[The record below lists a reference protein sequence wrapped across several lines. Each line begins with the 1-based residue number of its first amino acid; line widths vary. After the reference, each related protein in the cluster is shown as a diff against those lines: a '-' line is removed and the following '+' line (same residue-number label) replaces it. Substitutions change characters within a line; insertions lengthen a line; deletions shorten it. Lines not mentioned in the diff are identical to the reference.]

1 MYDRKIEKTG
11 MIQGMQPC
19 AIGDFV
25 FRIFKNTDGQGMTE
39 YSIVGAALVA
49 GAIATNSLVIP
60 AINDLYEL
68 MAGVLSIP
76 FP

>member
-1 MYDRKIEKTG
+1 M
-11 MIQGMQPC
+11 
-19 AIGDFV
+19 AIGDLI
-25 FRIFKNTDGQGMTE
+25 FRINKGENGQGMTE
-39 YSIVGAALVA
+39 YAIVGAALVA

-68 MAGVLSIP
+68 MADILSIP

>member
-1 MYDRKIEKTG
+1 MV
-11 MIQGMQPC
+11 
-19 AIGDFV
+19 IGDFV
-25 FRIFKNTDGQGMTE
+25 SRFNKGAKGQGMTE
-39 YSIVGAALVA
+39 YAIVGAALVA

-68 MAGVLSIP
+68 MADILSIP